1 MPYLEMSAVHKR
13 YGGVVALAGASL
25 HAERGEVHALVGPN
39 GSGKSTL
46 NKTLTGV
53 VEPDHA
59 EIRVDGRA
67 VAFAGPRDAQ
77 AAGIAAVYQ
86 DLSLVP
92 QLSVIE
98 NIELG
103 VEPRA
108 ALGYVDRGEQADR
121 ARAVIDRFGRAF
133 EADVWLE
140 GPVGRLSPG
149 EQQIVEVCKA
159 VAREPRVLI
168 LDEATAALHVAQVQ
182 VLFEVT
188 RELAE
193 QGVLVI
199 FTSHRM
205 DEVYDICD
213 RATVL
218 RGGETIGEVD
228 LAETGRDELV
238 EMMVGRRAPVVVPA
252 GDAVAPR
259 DRRTADG
266 GDPPVVLEARDLR
279 GGSLS
284 DVSFSVRAGETV
296 GLGGLQGQGQSELLA
311 TVYGARRIR
320 GGEILVD
327 GASRRL
333 RSPRHA
339 VAAGIALIPGDRMRD
354 GLFPVRPILE
364 NLALPSMAR
373 RTVAGV
379 LSGGRERKAA
389 RHAVDR
395 LSITLGGLDDP
406 VATLSGGNQQKVVVG
421 RWLLT
426 DPRIVLMDDPTKG
439 IDVGAKDELYAVMR
453 SLNADGVSILFNSSD
468 NQELLALSDRIL
480 VLYEG
485 RIVDE
490 LNGDRLT
497 EDQLLA
503 ASMRVGA
510 GADARS
516 GDASRPTGAEDDR

>member
-1 MPYLEMSAVHKR
+1 MPYLEVTAVHKR

-59 EIRVDGRA
+59 EIRIDERA
-67 VAFAGPRDAQ
+67 VAFASPRDAQ
-77 AAGIAAVYQ
+77 VAGIAAVYQ

-92 QLSVIE
+92 QLSVVE

-108 ALGYVDRGEQADR
+108 ALGYVDRSTRAER
-121 ARAVIDRFGRAF
+121 ARAVVGRFRQAF
-133 EADVWLE
+133 GADLWFE
-140 GPVGRLSPG
+140 GPVARLSPG
-149 EQQIVEVCKA
+149 ERQIVEVCKA
-159 VAREPRVLI
+159 VAREPRILI
-168 LDEATAALHVAQVQ
+168 LDEATAALHVAQVE

-188 RELAE
+188 RDLAAR
-193 QGVLVI
+193 GVLVI

-218 RGGETIGEVD
+218 RGGETVGEVD
-228 LAETGRDELV
+228 LADTSRGELV
-238 EMMVGRRAPVVVPA
+238 EMMLGRRTVATDADALADPRHRRTS
-252 GDAVAPR
+252 GDA
-259 DRRTADG
+259 DR
-266 GDPPVVLEARDLR
+266 PVVLEARGLR
-279 GGSLS
+279 AGPLR
-284 DVSFSVRAGETV
+284 DVSFSVRAGEIV

-311 TVYGARRIR
+311 ALYGAHRLR
-320 GGEILVD
+320 GGEIVVD
-327 GASRRL
+327 GTPRRL
-333 RSPRHA
+333 RRPRHA
-339 VAAGIALIPGDRMRD
+339 VSAGIALIPGDRMRD

-364 NLALPSMAR
+364 NLTLPSMGR
-373 RTVAGV
+373 RTIAAGV
-379 LSGGRERKAA
+379 LSGARERNAA
-389 RHAVDR
+389 RDAVKR
-395 LSITLGGLDDP
+395 LSIKLGGLDDP

-426 DPRIVLMDDPTKG
+426 EPRIVLMDDPTKG

-453 SLNADGVSILFNSSD
+453 SLTADGVSVLFNSSD
-468 NQELLALSDRIL
+468 NQELLALSDRVL

-490 LNGDRLT
+490 LSGDRLT
-497 EDQLLA
+497 EDDLLT
-503 ASMRVGA
+503 ASMRVDA
-510 GADARS
+510 GRAD
-516 GDASRPTGAEDDR
+516 DTASVTGTEDDR